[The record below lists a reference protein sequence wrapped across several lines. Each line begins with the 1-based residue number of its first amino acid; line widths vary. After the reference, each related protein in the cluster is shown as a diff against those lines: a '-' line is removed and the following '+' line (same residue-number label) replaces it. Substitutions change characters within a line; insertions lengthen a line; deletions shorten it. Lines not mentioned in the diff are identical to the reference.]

1 MVYEF
6 RKNNK
11 NRKKAKENIKLMF
24 LGDIL
29 LIKENNCLSF
39 YTNLNNI
46 FNTFSQKSFI
56 HLGNQSFVIYNY
68 ISTYIDNI
76 ISLQLFLII

>member
-1 MVYEF
+1 MLITKSFMVYEF

-11 NRKKAKENIKLMF
+11 NRKKAEEIIKIML
-24 LGDIL
+24 LRDIL

-46 FNTFSQKSFI
+46 LTLLPKNHSFI
-56 HLGNQSFVIYNY
+56 
-68 ISTYIDNI
+68 
-76 ISLQLFLII
+76 

>member
-1 MVYEF
+1 MLITKRFMVYEF

-11 NRKKAKENIKLMF
+11 NRKKAEENIKLMF
-24 LGDIL
+24 LRDIL

-46 FNTFSQKSFI
+46 LTLFPKNHSFI
-56 HLGNQSFVIYNY
+56 
-68 ISTYIDNI
+68 
-76 ISLQLFLII
+76 

>member
-11 NRKKAKENIKLMF
+11 NRKKAEENIKLMF
-24 LGDIL
+24 LRDIL

-46 FNTFSQKSFI
+46 FNTFS
-56 HLGNQSFVIYNY
+56 
-68 ISTYIDNI
+68 
-76 ISLQLFLII
+76 